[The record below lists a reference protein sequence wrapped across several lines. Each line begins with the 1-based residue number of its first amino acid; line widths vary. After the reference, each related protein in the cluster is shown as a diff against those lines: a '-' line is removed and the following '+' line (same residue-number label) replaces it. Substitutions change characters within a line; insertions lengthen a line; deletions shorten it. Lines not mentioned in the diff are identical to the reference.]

1 MDKVFLTESLNN
13 IPSLDGKLEFINQY
27 LNSENLDFEEISE
40 IIFENIPNALYEIDS
55 SEGTLDTSLVGKFA
69 SWLISIDPEAGAIY
83 VDEVIKTNSE
93 FLNELSAEISLNL
106 SETENID
113 IATSANFASEMAKL
127 NIETAGLITAGITQL
142 IGADSAQFINVIS
155 NSMSDQMSENM
166 AEIMVQ
172 DMYIMS
178 QIINELSQERFNEEI
193 EFQSDLIRKKY
204 TNDELLIRMDNP
216 NWEAYNQELS
226 LLYENSTLIKPSI
239 EAGLMFDAVETLI
252 GEENFNDEIISGLGK
267 TMGDMINFG
276 FMPPDLS
283 ELDDKNVNDP
293 KMSTLVENTIQN
305 VDVNMVAQYMD
316 DNFLSELNTEEI
328 YQDSIRSDSELMF
341 GMTDPIN
348 LDSDMY
354 NNVYNPINLDNLGT
368 FIENFNQGIDEYYEG
383 YKNDDL
389 FKREDSIIPQEYNFQ
404 STLEQNLIVQYQTE
418 LSQSLSQTY
427 ALIQQEISG
436 NQQAQQEAEQQEA
449 EQQEAESNPVSWPGG
464 GSTPSYTYNS
474 QAEYDAAI
482 AGGYVGF
489 GSLAAKQ
496 ADNIFKSLDI
506 FAGTSGND
514 SLSASGIDARMFGL
528 AGNDQLNGGQGADII
543 YGGEGDDR
551 LGGGSSADILYG
563 GLGNDYLLGNGGAD
577 TLYGGS
583 GDDYLYPMAQG
594 GTLYGGDG
602 ADTFAFA
609 TLGGGYYA
617 SDRTES
623 HTIMDWNSAEGDK
636 IYFSLAGD
644 YFSNFQ
650 YTGTYHKLSSDQT
663 TLNQST
669 PFVDGFLEYEHAGGN
684 TYVYSN
690 QTDKWKSPGWWNQ
703 GGELDENGVMQYGRK
718 PAVYNSQESGGYI
731 FQVEGTVTF
740 DDTMVTTDVV

>member
-1 MDKVFLTESLNN
+1 MDDDLLIESLNN

-27 LNSENLDFEEISE
+27 LKSENLEFEEISE
-40 IIFENIPNALYEIDS
+40 IILENIPNALYEIDS
-55 SEGTLDTSLVGKFA
+55 SEGTLDTALVGKFA

-83 VDEVIKTNSE
+83 VDEVMTTNPE
-93 FLNELSAEISLNL
+93 FVNELSAEISLNL

-113 IATSANFASEMAKL
+113 IATSANFASEMATL
-127 NIETAGLITAGITQL
+127 NIESAGLITAGITQL
-142 IGADSAQFINVIS
+142 IGVDSAQFINVVS
-155 NSMSDQMSENM
+155 NSMSDQMSESM
-166 AEIMVQ
+166 AQIMVQ

-178 QIINELSQERFNEEI
+178 QKINELSQERFNEEI

-204 TNDELLIRMDNP
+204 TNDELLVRMDDP

-226 LLYENSTLIKPSI
+226 SLYENSTLIKPSI
-239 EAGLMFDAVETLI
+239 EAGLMFDAVETLV
-252 GEENFNDEIISGLGK
+252 GEENFNDEIISDLGK
-267 TMGDMINFG
+267 TMGDMMNFG

-283 ELDDKNVNDP
+283 ELDDKNVNDS
-293 KMSTLVENTIQN
+293 KMSSLVENTIQN
-305 VDVNMVAQYMD
+305 VDVNMVVQFMD
-316 DNFLSELNTEEI
+316 DNFLSELDTDEI
-328 YQDSIRSDSELMF
+328 YQDSIQSDSEFMF

-368 FIENFNQGIDEYYEG
+368 FVENFNQGLDEYYEWN
-383 YKNDDL
+383 KNDDL
-389 FKREDSIIPQEYNFQ
+389 LQRENTIIPQEYNYQ

-436 NQQAQQEAEQQEA
+436 QQQEEEQEQEEEQQQEAQ
-449 EQQEAESNPVSWPGG
+449 SSPVSWTGG
-464 GSTPSYTYNS
+464 GSNPSYTYSS

-482 AGGYVGF
+482 SGGYAGF
-489 GSLAAKQ
+489 KSLAAKQ

-514 SLSASGIDARMFGL
+514 SLNASGIDARMFGL

-563 GLGNDYLLGNGGAD
+563 GLGNDYLEGNGGAD

-609 TLGGGYYA
+609 TLGAGYYA

-623 HTIMDWNSAEGDK
+623 HTIVDWNSTEGDQ
-636 IYFSLAGD
+636 IYFSNGGD
-644 YFSNFQ
+644 YFLNYQ
-650 YTGTYHKLSSDQT
+650 NTGRYAKLSSDQT

-669 PFVDGFLEYEHAGGN
+669 PFADGFLEYEHSEGN

-690 QTDKWKSPGWWNQ
+690 QVDWWQSTGWWNQ
-703 GGELDENGVMQYGRK
+703 GGELDENGNMQYGRK

-731 FQVEGTVTF
+731 FQVEGTVIF